1 MNRILSTLT
10 ILITAAALVLAGCVG
25 EESPKATAKVVTPV
39 LSGASESTPTG
50 EPTIPAA
57 ETAQM
62 ELTSND
68 VLTSGSPLC
77 QAELESNPFVLAC
90 GQEGL
95 TVTQSENR
103 RNLDVILYREYPL
116 DAEQV
121 QIDAIT
127 TSTAAEDVKSDQNEY
142 GFFIADADGNY
153 RVLRVQGQYFNFEK
167 WRIDAAPEIEGQL
180 DATFSPFIQPAGTE
194 NRWQLVCTDAACDIS
209 ANGELIGR
217 AQSGAAGNIRSIGI
231 FTASALNEKFGEV
244 VFSQMAF
251 SQDGEATG
259 QTQAYSLEDDL
270 TSERGIFGQSGM
282 SGTFNAYTADGFQFS
297 PVIPYGYYSAKA
309 GIALQDIEV
318 SVKVKMDIQ
327 PGQPGSQYAGV
338 VCRASQAGMYMAVL
352 RVDGTYSVFRDTSGK
367 PPFAVL
373 AESSSDA
380 ILPGLV
386 ENELRLL
393 CEGNN
398 ISFYING
405 EQVEA
410 LTDSRYQLNY
420 GRAGIYTKA
429 GGEPQADAIVFSD
442 LEIKELE

>member
-1 MNRILSTLT
+1 M
-10 ILITAAALVLAGCVG
+10 
-25 EESPKATAKVVTPV
+25 
-39 LSGASESTPTG
+39 
-50 EPTIPAA
+50 
-57 ETAQM
+57 
-62 ELTSND
+62 
-68 VLTSGSPLC
+68 
-77 QAELESNPFVLAC
+77 LAC

-95 TVTQSENR
+95 TVKQSENR

-121 QIDAIT
+121 QIEALT
-127 TSTAAEDVKSDQNEY
+127 TSMAAEDVKSDQNEY

-153 RVLRVQGQYFNFEK
+153 QVLRVQGQYFNFER
-167 WRIDAAPEIEGQL
+167 WRIDAAPEIEEQL
-180 DATFSPFIQPAGTE
+180 DAAFSPFILPAGSE
-194 NRWQLVCTDAACDIS
+194 NRWRLVCTDKTCEITV
-209 ANGELIGR
+209 NGELIGR
-217 AQSGAAGNIRSIGI
+217 AQNNAAGNIRAIGF

-251 SQDGEATG
+251 SQDGDAAG

-270 TSERGIFGQSGM
+270 TSEGGIFGKSGM
-282 SGTFNAYTADGFQFS
+282 SGTFNAYTAEGFQFS

-309 GIALQDIEV
+309 GIALQDVEV

-352 RVDGTYSVFRDTSGK
+352 RVDGTYSIFRDTSGK
-367 PPFAVL
+367 PPFAML

-386 ENELRLL
+386 ENELRLV

-410 LTDSRYQLNY
+410 LTDSLHPLNY

-442 LEIKELE
+442 LAIRELE